1 MIDDRLIGRHHP
13 LFVIAGPCVIE
24 SRDDAMAIA
33 QHLARVA
40 TSLDL
45 LMIFKASFDKAN
57 RTSEASYRGPGL
69 VNGLDILGEIRSET
83 GLPILTDVHSSEQV
97 PQVAEVVDV
106 LQIPAFLCRQTDLI
120 QAAARTGKCLNIKKG
135 QFLSPHE
142 MTSVAT
148 KAREAGAENIWL
160 CERGSSFGYNNL
172 VVDMRSLDLM
182 AETGLPVVFDATHS
196 VQLPGAGGTQS
207 SGERRFVPVLARAA
221 VAARISGVFME
232 VHPDPDNALSDGPN
246 SLKLDNL
253 EPLLQELQAIDKTV
267 KVDLA

>member
-13 LFVIAGPCVIE
+13 LFVIAGPFVIE
-24 SRDDAMAIA
+24 SRNDAMAIA
-33 QHLARVA
+33 RHLAKVA
-40 TSLDL
+40 TSLGL

-57 RTSEASYRGPGL
+57 RTSESSYRGPGL
-69 VNGLDILGEIRSET
+69 VNGLEILAEIRSET
-83 GLPILTDVHSSEQV
+83 GLPILTDVPSSEQV

-120 QAAARTGKCLNIKKG
+120 PAAARTGKCLNIKKG

-172 VVDMRSLDLM
+172 VVDMRSLDVM

-196 VQLPGAGGTQS
+196 VQLPGAGGTHS

-232 VHPDPDNALSDGPN
+232 VHPDPDKALSDGPN

-253 EPLLQELQAIDKTV
+253 EPLLQELQAIDRTV
-267 KVDLA
+267 KVDMA